1 MSSCATQSFSN
12 ITLDRFNCLVTK
24 AKAAGINISG
34 YSGSVSQ
41 DGITI
46 AWTFEPTA
54 NTLSIQCTSAPFFVP
69 CGTVN
74 SKIHDLV
81 DSCSSL

>member
-12 ITLDRFNCLVTK
+12 ITLDQFNCLVTK
-24 AKAAGINISG
+24 AKDAGINISG
-34 YSGSVSQ
+34 NSGSVSQ

-46 AWTFEPTA
+46 AWTFEPAA
-54 NTLSIQCTSAPFFVP
+54 NTLSIQCTSAPFFVS
-69 CGTVN
+69 CGTIN

-81 DSCSSL
+81 DACSSL